1 MIRILTFLAF
11 SFFLFG
17 HVDAEER
24 PSSNTSSSTPTWRP
38 VSELTAD
45 ERALFDSRTETP
57 RDPTMPYLPAER
69 YPFEPPYTAEEMGF
83 RAMEFSHSPRWS
95 CNLVDVSGALTANGY
110 LHTNKMY
117 SPIFYVPNATGHQG
131 LAGELYHTAPGGAT
145 RKITG
150 QDFFP
155 PENLGNQMV
164 LTQYRAG
171 GGSATRWDIFAYSP
185 ALRRVRRQPQPRRGD
200 KLAQGAESFD
210 DVFGRDPWEFSW
222 KLLGVDTLYE
232 TVRFPNTRPTVTL
245 AEADGTF
252 HEVPTQQIKMMGDEY
267 PFYTKEGGIE
277 CWVVEANVKEE
288 WLPNYYAPRII
299 YWLDKHSFYPLRI
312 EQYGRDGNLIF
323 IETRVAK
330 LLNPAMGDKGYGIL
344 FNHYWD
350 VTLDYMRYSVH
361 DAHETREWSAQD
373 QDVFF
378 NPGVLPRVWFFAP
391 LKSQAEV
398 LTPEQYFLRP
408 HLDREKFPADRKIAL
423 TPDIEEKM
431 QAQEAAGHL
440 VFSNLTALND
450 RQ

>member
-1 MIRILTFLAF
+1 MPKMFM
-11 SFFLFG
+11 SVFFLIYLLSRTTVWG
-17 HVDAEER
+17 E
-24 PSSNTSSSTPTWRP
+24 PSPTAKTWRLAG
-38 VSELTAD
+38 ELTAA
-45 ERALFDSRTETP
+45 ERALFDPRTDTP
-57 RDPTMPYLPAER
+57 RDPQTPYLPAER
-69 YPFEPPYTAEEMGF
+69 YPFEPPYTAEEMGY

-95 CNLVDVSGALTANGY
+95 CNLIDVSGALTAHGH

-117 SPIFYVPNATGHQG
+117 SPIFYVPNADGHQG
-131 LAGELYHTAPGGAT
+131 LAGELYGTEPGGPT

-150 QDFFP
+150 QDIFP

-171 GGSATRWDIFAYSP
+171 GNSATRWDIYAYSP

-222 KLLGVDTLYE
+222 QLLGVDILYK

-245 AEADGTF
+245 AAADGTL
-252 HEVPTQQIKMMGDEY
+252 HDVPTDRIRMLGDEY
-267 PFYTKEGGIE
+267 PFYRKDGGVE
-277 CWVVEANVKEE
+277 CWVVEAHVNEH
-288 WLPNYYAPRII
+288 WLPNYYTPRII
-299 YWLDKHSFYPLRI
+299 YWLDKHYFYPLRI

-323 IETRVAK
+323 VETRIAK
-330 LLNPAMGDKGYGIL
+330 LHNPTMGDKGYGIL

-361 DAHETREWSAQD
+361 DAHETREWSERD

-408 HLDREKFPADRKIAL
+408 TLDRDKFPAARKLVL
-423 TPDIEEKM
+423 TPEIEAKI
-431 QAQEAAGHL
+431 QAQETAGHL
-440 VFSNLTALND
+440 MF
-450 RQ
+450 QE

>member
-1 MIRILTFLAF
+1 MIRTLTFLAF

-17 HVDAEER
+17 QSDAAER
-24 PSSNTSSSTPTWRP
+24 PTSKSSSSTQTWRP

-45 ERALFDSRTETP
+45 ERALFDPRTETP
-57 RDPTMPYLPAER
+57 RDPDMPYLPAAR

-117 SPIFYVPNATGHQG
+117 SPIFYVPNAAGHQG
-131 LAGELYHTAPGGAT
+131 LAGELYHTAPGGPT

-171 GGSATRWDIFAYSP
+171 GESATRWDIFAYSP

-210 DVFGRDPWEFSW
+210 DIFGRDPWEFSW

-252 HEVPTQQIKMMGDEY
+252 YEVPTHQIKMMGDEY
-267 PFYTKEGGIE
+267 PFYTKDGGVE
-277 CWVVEANVKEE
+277 CWVVEATVQEE

-312 EQYGRDGNLIF
+312 EQYGRDDNLIF

-350 VTLDYMRYSVH
+350 VPLDYMRYSVH
-361 DAHETREWSAQD
+361 DAHEVREWSTQD
-373 QDVFF
+373 QEVFF

-408 HLDREKFPADRKIAL
+408 HLDREKFPDHRKIVIP
-423 TPDIEEKM
+423 PDIEQKI